1 MKVSPELLTAD
12 NACGNVLRLPHGL
25 IGFPNHQTFEL
36 LFQPDQLPFRWLRL
50 HGPDTVHFVIIEPGG
65 IIPGYEPELFDE
77 DANFLG
83 ITDPAEALVLNIVT
97 VSRTD
102 PVTATANLIGPI
114 VVNRR
119 TGVGKQVVL
128 ANHSR
133 YDARFPLVA
142 VETTNA

>member
-1 MKVSPELLTAD
+1 MKVSSELITAD
-12 NACGNVLRLPHGL
+12 TAAGHLLKLPQGL
-25 IGFPNHQTFEL
+25 IGFPQHTSFEL
-36 LFQPDQLPFRWLRL
+36 LYQQDQLPFRWMRL
-50 HGPDTVHFVIIEPGG
+50 HGPEIVHFVVIEPQGV
-65 IIPGYEPELFDE
+65 IPDYEPELFDE

-114 VVNRR
+114 VLNRR

-133 YDARFPLVA
+133 YDARFPLVVA
-142 VETTNA
+142 ETANA